1 MTFRRLSRSRF
12 FPLASWHE
20 EETKAHG
27 RIERR
32 SINVLPCEALSEEER
47 KAWPSICQIAKVER
61 LRLVKKKGKWIDESE
76 TAWLITSL
84 PSTEAS
90 PDVLLGYNRQHW
102 RIENNLH
109 RNKDVALGEDGYT
122 NRKDNAPSNIF
133 SLNNLVLLLFKMAG
147 LTPKKAIEFFQDDKN
162 RAISSVYSL
171 L

>member
-1 MTFRRLSRSRF
+1 MIFKRLSRSRF

-20 EETKAHG
+20 DENKAHG

-32 SINVLPCEALSEEER
+32 VIHVLPHEALSEECR
-47 KAWPSICQIAKVER
+47 QAWPSIRQIAKVER
-61 LRLVKKKGKWIDESE
+61 LRHVKKKGRWVEESE
-76 TAWLITSL
+76 TAWLIASL

-133 SLNNLVLLLFKMAG
+133 SLNNLVLLLFKLAG

-162 RAISSVYSL
+162 RAIGLVYSL